1 MFIPKLIYND
11 GAAEGGGAATA
22 DVVDKPSE
30 SANNSEAAASAEVPK
45 AFITEEEAKEFGFDS
60 KEAMVNFIRK
70 QKEVSKPDEDKQK
83 EAELDNANFRKYAI
97 ENGLAKEAD
106 FKNFQ
111 TLSEKQDYDLVFE
124 SHLAEFKEDNPE
136 ITDPAELIQEAKAD
150 FEKTYKLNSDNAKA
164 KERATAKIAK
174 AATELRNPVNTVI
187 DKAKEGYN
195 REKEIRANL
204 PEFEKYIH
212 GKVKQYT
219 PEKAIMY
226 KVKDGE
232 EDVNVEIELSEA
244 DRKAMA
250 KDFANHKNYTEYAK
264 GDKAKLE
271 TALDKKM
278 QAWVKVNK
286 FDEIAKKTFEV
297 AFERGKSKG
306 SNKGADNP
314 FPLVKA
320 GGNEKSTS
328 TKSADEEI
336 RESHNRAAGKYI
348 K

>member
-11 GAAEGGGAATA
+11 GAADGGGAAA
-22 DVVDKPSE
+22 AVVDKPIE
-30 SANNSEAAASAEVPK
+30 GENKNTDAPVTEVPK

-83 EAELDNANFRKYAI
+83 EAELDNANFRKFAI
-97 ENGLAKEAD
+97 EKGLAKEAD

-124 SHLAEFKEDNPE
+124 SHLTEFKEDNPE
-136 ITDPAELIQEAKAD
+136 ITDPAELAQAAKED

-164 KERATAKIAK
+164 KERATAKISK

-187 DKAKEGYN
+187 DKAKSEYAT
-195 REKEIRANL
+195 EKEIRANL
-204 PEFEKYIH
+204 PDFEKFIQ

-219 PEKAIMY
+219 PDKAIMY

-232 EDVNVEIELSEA
+232 EEISVEIDLTEA

-250 KDFANHKNYTEYAK
+250 KDFANHKNYREYAK
-264 GDKAKLE
+264 GDKATLE

-278 QAWVKVNK
+278 QSWVKINK
-286 FDEIAKKTFEV
+286 FDEIAAKTFE
-297 AFERGKSKG
+297 AGLKQGKSKG

-314 FPLVKA
+314 FPLINS

-328 TKSADEEI
+328 TKSADEQI
-336 RESHNRAAGKYI
+336 RESHNRAANKYI